1 MAGTPYLIPLQ
12 PTNQIFTISLA
23 GVQYQLKVKWNDANQ
38 TWVLDIADA
47 TGSNPIISGIAIVTG
62 VDLLAPYA
70 YLNFGGQLIAQTTNN
85 TNAVPTLANL
95 GSAGLVY
102 FVVPPAAG

>member
-1 MAGTPYLIPLQ
+1 MASTPLLIPLQ
-12 PTNQIFTISLA
+12 PTNQTFTITLA
-23 GVQYQLKVKWNDANQ
+23 GVQYQFTVTWNDANQ
-38 TWVLDIADA
+38 AWTLDIADG
-47 TGSNPIISGIAIVTG
+47 TGANPIVSGIPVVTG

-95 GSAGLVY
+95 GTSGNLY
-102 FVVPPAAG
+102 FISAAG